1 MMGKRAVKKTNDLR
15 YEAKE
20 YSYNVAWSDEDEA
33 FLGRVV
39 EFPSLAAHGDTLED
53 ALHEI
58 NQVVELVLED
68 LAENGEPIPEPI
80 SKKHF
85 SGKLNLR
92 MPSHL
97 HRQLSIEADREGVSL
112 NQWITM
118 KLASPRTV

>member
-1 MMGKRAVKKTNDLR
+1 MVKGRSERKSDVRAEFYSYTIAR
-15 YEAKE
+15 SEEYEA
-20 YSYNVAWSDEDEA
+20 
-33 FLGRVV
+33 FIGRVV
-39 EFPSLAAHGDTLED
+39 EFPSLAAHGDTLEG

-58 NQVVELVLED
+58 NLVVEAVLED

-85 SGKLNLR
+85 SGKLNVR

-97 HRQLSIEADREGVSL
+97 HRQLSVEAAREGVSL

-118 KLASPRTV
+118 KLASQVAV